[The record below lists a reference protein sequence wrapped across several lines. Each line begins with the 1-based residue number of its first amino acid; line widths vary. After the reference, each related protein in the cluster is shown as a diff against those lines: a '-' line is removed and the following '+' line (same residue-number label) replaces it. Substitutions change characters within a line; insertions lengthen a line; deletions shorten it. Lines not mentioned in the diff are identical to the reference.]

1 MAVTP
6 GNFAMG
12 PGSLYIGT
20 FGAAEPADSAINT
33 TPAASAWTDCGGTLG
48 GITFEFGQE
57 IKKLEC
63 DQLTYVP
70 ESRVIGNTIIVKTKL
85 AEVTLTNL
93 TNAMNGGTS
102 GSGSGYETYEPDMG
116 DSSNSP
122 DYKALIFDGF
132 GAGGLRRRVIVR
144 KVINVESVELESSKD
159 GQQAYAV
166 SLEGHYVSSAIA
178 PYKVV
183 QAVSV

>member
-1 MAVTP
+1 MAVNP

-12 PGSLYIGT
+12 PGTLYIGA
-20 FGAAEPADSAINT
+20 FGATEPADNAIGSA
-33 TPAASAWTDCGGTLG
+33 PSSAWTDCGATLG

-57 IKKLEC
+57 TKKLEC
-63 DQLTYVP
+63 DQLTWVP
-70 ESRVIGNTIIVKTKL
+70 ESRITANTMIVKTKL
-85 AEVTLTNL
+85 AEVTLDNL
-93 TNAMNGGTS
+93 VRAMNGGTTA
-102 GSGSGYETYEPDMG
+102 SGSGYETYEPDMG

-144 KVINVESVELESSKD
+144 KVINAEAVEIESSKD

-166 SLEGHYVSSAIA
+166 SFEGHYVSDVIA
-178 PYKVV
+178 PYKVIQA
-183 QAVSV
+183 QAV